1 MTDYRKILILRSK
14 KCSQRER
21 ERNKV
26 ASRETSKVVFETAD
40 RLAICWPIDDDI
52 TNTDLERSSFR
63 TNTKVFVC
71 TLNPIIRTSTAN
83 WPSSALR

>member
-71 TLNPIIRTSTAN
+71 TLNPIIHTSTV
-83 WPSSALR
+83 SSQSPALR

>member
-14 KCSQRER
+14 KCSQREM

-71 TLNPIIRTSTAN
+71 TLSRIIRTSTVSLQS
-83 WPSSALR
+83 PALR